1 MKKEAII
8 YIFVGLFLL
17 FIILTTIFSHKISA
31 EINPANCKEV
41 YSNHNNA
48 TNTSRFNIVFVGV
61 GFETTDDL
69 NLASQRVI
77 HLSGTAPSNVKSDG
91 LMQIPV
97 FKDYNNSFNFC
108 LQRICI
114 DIPDWFVCPLSTGLH
129 MALLCATT
137 HDCKPFNNIM
147 DF

>member
-1 MKKEAII
+1 MSHSQKEATI
-8 YIFVGLFLL
+8 YILVGLFLL

-91 LMQIPV
+91 LIT
-97 FKDYNNSFNFC
+97 FLREKGYEY
-108 LQRICI
+108 
-114 DIPDWFVCPLSTGLH
+114 
-129 MALLCATT
+129 
-137 HDCKPFNNIM
+137 
-147 DF
+147 